1 MAAGEACGPRQHAG
15 RVQTVVDGLGVGS
28 TGHTPHTVAVATM
41 WRSVTTSHVS
51 HAVVGM
57 IFTVRVRRIY
67 VLVGAVA
74 LVGVLVVTLVF
85 LGVGTRNSASRQSG
99 KSTKTATSVS
109 GKKKPAVVP
118 SNPAD
123 SHTFLG
129 PYGVEASWVIAE
141 NKLPGTTDWQ
151 IRDEPRSGSIAGF
164 SNVTYAA
171 VGDKVT
177 LYVSSTAPRFHVEA
191 YRMGYYGGRGARLV
205 WRSSDATGVVQPACP
220 LTPVINMVSCDNWK
234 PSLTFL
240 LTSAFLSGEYLLKLV
255 GTGNEQSYVL
265 FTVWAPS
272 SHAAYLFKGDVY
284 TEEAW
289 NTYGGYD
296 FYQGLGSCAPTYP
309 VCNRARV
316 VSFDRPIATGDG
328 ASDFLG
334 NEYPLLRL
342 MEERGLDVTYAND
355 VTVEQHPSILLQHT
369 TLLSLGHDECWSLT
383 ERLAANRAQ
392 DHGVNMIF
400 FGASAVLRHVRLQAS
415 PLGSDRELVDYRDPS
430 EDPLNGKGNPLEV
443 TGNTWF
449 SPPTSWPES
458 GFTGE
463 MYAGFLEPDSP
474 SAPFVVEDAN
484 AWIFKGTGLHDG
496 SAVPE
501 IINTDFDHLAPSWPM
516 PSDLQVL
523 GHSPI
528 PLSEVQTDLGEWGT
542 YTYSDATY
550 YTTVSSKAGVFDSGN
565 NNWIYS
571 LRPCPTSAP
580 TCSAGVMQKIT
591 GNLLW
596 LFGQGPAGRI
606 IPSVANWRQVV
617 PADS

>member
-1 MAAGEACGPRQHAG
+1 MIIAVHA
-15 RVQTVVDGLGVGS
+15 
-28 TGHTPHTVAVATM
+28 
-41 WRSVTTSHVS
+41 
-51 HAVVGM
+51 
-57 IFTVRVRRIY
+57 RRLSF
-67 VLVGAVA
+67 LVGAVA
-74 LVGVLVVTLVF
+74 LVVVLVVTLVS
-85 LGVGTRNSASRQSG
+85 LGVGTNNSTTRSG
-99 KSTKTATSVS
+99 KSTSTTTSGSTKT
-109 GKKKPAVVP
+109 KPAGAQP
-118 SNPAD
+118 NPAH

-151 IRDEPRSGSIAGF
+151 IRDEPSRGSIAGF
-164 SNVTYAA
+164 SNKTYAA
-171 VGDKVT
+171 AGNHVT

-191 YRMGYYGGRGARLV
+191 YRMGYYGGKGGRLV
-205 WRSSDATGVVQPACP
+205 WRSAEVTGRDQPNCP
-220 LTPVINMVSCDNWK
+220 LTPGVNMVACDNWK
-234 PSLTFL
+234 PSLRFRV
-240 LTSAFLSGEYLLKLV
+240 TSAFLPGEYLLKLV
-255 GTGNEQSYVL
+255 GSDSAQSYVL
-265 FTVWAPS
+265 LTVWDPS

-296 FYQGLGSCAPTYP
+296 FYQGLGNCAPTYP

-334 NEYPLLRL
+334 NEYPLLSL
-342 MEERGLDVTYAND
+342 MEAHGLDVTYAD
-355 VTVEQHPSILLQHT
+355 DITVEQHPSILLQHRA
-369 TLLSLGHDECWSLT
+369 LLSLGHDECWSLA
-383 ERLAANRAQ
+383 ERLAADRAQ

-415 PLGSDRELVDYRDPS
+415 PFGPDRELVDYRDSS

-449 SPPTSWPES
+449 NPPTDWPES

-496 SAVPE
+496 SAVPGV
-501 IINTDFDHLAPSWPM
+501 INTDFDHVAPSWPM

-528 PLSEVQTDLGEWGT
+528 PLSEVQTDLGQWGT

-550 YTTVSSKAGVFDSGN
+550 YTTASSKAGVFDSGN
-565 NNWIYS
+565 NNWIFS
-571 LRPCPTSAP
+571 LRPCPASAVM
-580 TCSAGVMQKIT
+580 CSAGVMQKIT

-596 LFGQGPAGRI
+596 LFGQGPAGRLV
-606 IPSVANWRQVV
+606 PSVTNWRQVV
-617 PADS
+617 PAGS